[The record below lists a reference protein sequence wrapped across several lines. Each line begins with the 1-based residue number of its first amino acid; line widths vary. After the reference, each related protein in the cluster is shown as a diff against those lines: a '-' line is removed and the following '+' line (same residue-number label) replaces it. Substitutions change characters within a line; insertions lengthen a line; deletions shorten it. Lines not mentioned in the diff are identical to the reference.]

1 MNSGVIQNPSTP
13 KPQKRNPTERGRG
26 RNGAKAYDEP
36 SICLD
41 RNTEDPNSIGVLTA
55 DHKGAAAVI
64 ERAGQSC

>member
-1 MNSGVIQNPSTP
+1 MNSGVVQNPSTP

-55 DHKGAAAVI
+55 DHKGAAAVT